1 MKSNQMK
8 KIEVHFSNLARGGK
22 VRVLLGN
29 ASGVQL
35 GERVLLVEDA
45 EEMCLEALTSEI
57 DGGYVYFDLEWDRI
71 KRATGSHAAT
81 PYLHI
86 CEVIHNYRRCR

>member
-1 MKSNQMK
+1 MKSNQIK

-35 GERVLLVEDA
+35 DERVLLVEDT
-45 EEMCLEALTSEI
+45 EEMCLEARVAEI
-57 DGGYVYFDLEWDRI
+57 DNGYVYFELEWDRI
-71 KRATGSHAAT
+71 QRETENSSVTLLKK
-81 PYLHI
+81 
-86 CEVIHNYRRCR
+86 

>member
-1 MKSNQMK
+1 MKSNQIK

-35 GERVLLVEDA
+35 DERVLLIEDA
-45 EEMCLEALTSEI
+45 EDMCLEARVAEI
-57 DGGYVYFDLEWDRI
+57 DNGYVYFELEWDRI
-71 KRATGSHAAT
+71 QRETDNSSVTLLKK
-81 PYLHI
+81 
-86 CEVIHNYRRCR
+86 